1 MEFNIENV
9 ITTQDELVAVQVNK
23 YDQLLSDPGL
33 LWWDEL
39 SSDFSLTKRKRVF
52 NWIQSI
58 AILRKSAEGASHR
71 YDDQVDASAELTYD
85 DYEAA
90 LEVHNK
96 DYKNDDLDHA
106 AAWARDVSNYEA
118 LLWQILTLELLAK
131 GETLNGYDGVPFF
144 SDSHPVLLNTDDGST
159 NKNLWDGYPL
169 TPTGLK
175 ELTKDIKGSLKSHNL
190 PNAYIRPYR
199 LWLNP
204 QTEFA
209 GMETLGAEI
218 IGNLQGDGINGSKS
232 NLLAQQAFKN
242 AFGWDGGIRFMQDH
256 PMEDTYYVE
265 CRVMGRSPYETPF
278 VRVIREMIQMRM
290 YTKADQVILG
300 RSNKTEW
307 QKDGSVAMR
316 YGEPMCLHKV
326 TF

>member
-9 ITTQDELVAVQVNK
+9 ITTQEELIAVQVNK
-23 YDQLLSDPGL
+23 YDQLLSDPSL

-39 SSDFSLTKRKRVF
+39 SSDFTIAKRKRVL

-71 YDDQVDASAELTYD
+71 YDDQVDASAELTSD
-85 DYEAA
+85 SYEGA
-90 LEVHNK
+90 LEVHNHEFA
-96 DYKNDDLDHA
+96 DDELDHA
-106 AAWARDVSNYEA
+106 ASWARDIANYEA
-118 LLWQILTLELLAK
+118 LFWQVLTLELLAQ
-131 GETLNGYDGVPFF
+131 GQTLNGYDGVPFF
-144 SDSHPVLLNTDDGST
+144 STNHPVLLNADEGV
-159 NKNLWDGYPL
+159 NKNLWAGYPL

-175 ELTKDIKGSLKSHNL
+175 ALTADIKGTLKSHNL
-190 PNAYIRPYR
+190 PNGYIRPYR

-209 GMETLGAEI
+209 GAETLGAEI
-218 IGNLQGDGINGSKS
+218 IGNLVADGINGSKS
-232 NLLAQQAFKN
+232 NLFAQQAFKN
-242 AFGWDGGIRFMQDH
+242 AFGWDGGVRLMQDH
-256 PMEDTYYVE
+256 PMGNTYYVE

-278 VRVIREMIQMRM
+278 VRVLREMIQMRM
-290 YTKADQVILG
+290 YTKSDQVILG

-307 QKDGSVAMR
+307 QKDGRVAMR

-326 TF
+326 TFA

>member
-1 MEFNIENV
+1 VEFNIDNV

-23 YDQLLSDPGL
+23 YDQLLSDPNI

-39 SSDFSLTKRKRVF
+39 TSDFTITKRKRVM

-58 AILRKSAEGASHR
+58 AVLRKSAEGASRR
-71 YDDQVDASAELTYD
+71 YDDQVDASAELTSD
-85 DYEAA
+85 DYEAS
-90 LEVHNK
+90 LEVHNH
-96 DYKNDDLDHA
+96 DYADDDLDHA
-106 AAWARDVSNYEA
+106 AAWARDIANYEA
-118 LLWQILTLELLAK
+118 LFWQVLLLELLAQGTVLK
-131 GETLNGYDGVPFF
+131 GYDDVPFF
-144 SDSHPVLLNTDDGST
+144 SANHPVLMNADEGT
-159 NKNLWDGYPL
+159 NKNLWSGYDL
-169 TPTGLK
+169 TPAGLK
-175 ELTKDIKGSLKSHNL
+175 ALTADIKGTLKTHNL
-190 PNAYIRPYR
+190 PNGYIRPFR

-209 GMETLGAEI
+209 GAELLGAEI
-218 IGNLQGDGINGSKS
+218 IGNLQADGINGSRT
-232 NLLAQQAFKN
+232 NVLAQKAFKN
-242 AFGWDGGIRFMQDH
+242 AFGWDGGVRLMQDH
-256 PMEDTYYVE
+256 PMEDSYYVE

-300 RSNKTEW
+300 RSNRTEW
-307 QKDGSVAMR
+307 QKDGRVAMR